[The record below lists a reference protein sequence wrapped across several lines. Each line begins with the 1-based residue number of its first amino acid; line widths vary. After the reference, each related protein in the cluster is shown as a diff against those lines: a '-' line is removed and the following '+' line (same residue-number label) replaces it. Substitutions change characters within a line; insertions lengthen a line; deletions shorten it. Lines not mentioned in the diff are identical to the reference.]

1 MNYQTFAVGSKLQ
14 SVSHQTTN
22 LMDTPWPGG
31 VRVAQLVERWKEFV
45 SENATA
51 QSNDGN

>member
-1 MNYQTFAVGSKLQ
+1 MNYQTFAADNKPQLVAY
-14 SVSHQTTN
+14 QTTN
-22 LMDTPWPGG
+22 PMDTPWPGG